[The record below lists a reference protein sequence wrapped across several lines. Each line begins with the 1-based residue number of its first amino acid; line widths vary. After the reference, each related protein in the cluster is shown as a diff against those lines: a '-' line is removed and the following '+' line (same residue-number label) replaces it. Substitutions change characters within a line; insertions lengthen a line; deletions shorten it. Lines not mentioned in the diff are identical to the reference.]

1 MSIKQLQMEGI
12 AVARYDSYRRAFG
25 EALAELGGKCRD
37 LVVLDADT
45 PRSTGTILFAERFPE
60 RFVNVGISEQDLVAT
75 AAGLAI
81 AGKIPVAAAFA
92 VFLMRGW
99 EQIRN
104 TIARDGLNVKLVGTH
119 SGFSAHLDGSSHQ
132 SLEDIAVMRTLPRF
146 TVLVPADAVAVRSLT
161 RQAVLEHRGPLYMRL
176 GRDNAP
182 VVYSEEEEL
191 RIGGARV
198 LEEAGDAVIFTCG
211 AMVGV
216 ALEASR
222 ILAGKGLRVG
232 VVDVYTVKPLDE
244 ETILRQA
251 RKAGLVVTLEEHS
264 VVGGLGSAIA
274 ELLAE
279 KMPKRVL
286 RLGVAEA
293 FGTSARSYEQLL
305 EYMKLA
311 PSHVA
316 KAIGGELG

>member
-1 MSIKQLQMEGI
+1 M
-12 AVARYDSYRRAFG
+12 ARFESYRRAFG
-25 EALAELGGKCRD
+25 EALVELGQSCRD

-45 PRSTGTILFAERFPE
+45 PRSTGTLVFARRFSERFI
-60 RFVNVGISEQDLVAT
+60 NLGISEQDLVAT

-92 VFLMRGW
+92 MFLMRAW

-119 SGFSAHLDGSSHQ
+119 SGLSAHLDGSSHQ
-132 SLEDIAVMRTLPRF
+132 SLEDLAVMRALPRL
-146 TVLVPADAVAVRSLT
+146 TVVVPADATAVRSLT
-161 RQAVLEHRGPLYMRL
+161 RQAVLEHKGPLYMRL

-182 VVYSEEEEL
+182 RVYGEGEEL

-198 LEEAGDAVIFTCG
+198 LEDPGDAVIFACG
-211 AMVGV
+211 SMVGV

-222 ILAGKGLRVG
+222 ILARRGLRVG
-232 VVDVYTVKPLDE
+232 VVDVYTLKPLDE

-251 RKAGLVVTLEEHS
+251 GKTGLVVTLEEHR

-279 KMPKRVL
+279 KMPRRVL
-286 RLGVAEA
+286 RLGVVEA
-293 FGTSARSYEQLL
+293 FGTSARSYVQLL

-311 PSHVA
+311 PTHVA
-316 KAIGGELG
+316 RAVEGELT

>member
-1 MSIKQLQMEGI
+1 MSLAKVLEGV
-12 AVARYDSYRRAFG
+12 AVTRFESYRRAFG
-25 EALAELGGKCRD
+25 ETLVELGQSCRD

-45 PRSTGTILFAERFPE
+45 PRSTGTLIFAERFPE
-60 RFVNVGISEQDLVAT
+60 RFINVGISEQDLVAT

-92 VFLMRGW
+92 MFLMRAW

-119 SGFSAHLDGSSHQ
+119 SGLSAHLDGSSHQ
-132 SLEDIAVMRTLPRF
+132 SLEDLAVMRALPRL
-146 TVLVPADAVAVRSLT
+146 TVVVPADAVAVRSLT
-161 RQAVLEHRGPLYMRL
+161 RQAVLEHKGPLYMRL

-182 VVYSEEEEL
+182 RVYREGEEL
-191 RIGGARV
+191 RIGGASV
-198 LEEAGDAVIFTCG
+198 LEDPGDVVIFACG
-211 AMVGV
+211 PMVSV

-222 ILAGKGLRVG
+222 ILARRGLRVG
-232 VVDVYTVKPLDE
+232 VVDVYTLKPLDE

-251 RKAGLVVTLEEHS
+251 GKAGLVVTLEEHR

-279 KMPKRVL
+279 KLPRRVL
-286 RLGVAEA
+286 RLGVGEA
-293 FGTSARSYEQLL
+293 FGTSARSYGQLL

-311 PSHVA
+311 PTHVA
-316 KAIGGELG
+316 RAVEGELL